1 MREINQK
8 IMGKYWLL
16 FLVVTLAAIIGIY
29 LGTQREEK
37 LPITRPYCS
46 PKYNATEIL
55 SIAQEC
61 ISQNYAN
68 YVVKNSRLTGCS
80 DGISTFTVDIYKN
93 ETYIGSISI
102 SGDIEEV
109 NLLKEWIKEAVEDL
123 IGKKK

>member
-1 MREINQK
+1 MNQK
-8 IMGKYWLL
+8 IMGKYWLPV
-16 FLVVTLAAIIGIY
+16 LVVVALVAIVGIY
-29 LGTQREEK
+29 LGMQREEEP
-37 LPITRPYCS
+37 LIIRPYCA

-93 ETYIGSISI
+93 ETYVGSISI

-109 NLLKEWIKEAVEDL
+109 NLLKERVKEAFEDL